1 MTTSSLRARAA
12 AAAEPPDSGDPA
24 SPAPERP
31 IVATA
36 PLETIEYTGEIRD
49 AEQVPAHVAFARVM
63 ADVQSISKADRREDV
78 GGKYNFRGVDR
89 VINAVGPALRR
100 HGVLVRPTKILSAE
114 YRDTRT
120 ANNKPMR
127 ECVITVQ
134 WTVTGPRGD
143 TLDPPMES
151 IGEATD
157 TQDKATAKAV
167 SVAQRVLFLAAL
179 QIPTQDPDI
188 DRGHERGEAP
198 MPKPMDYRDEI
209 TNPRTS
215 LGRLKQ
221 IRAELHQHNLA
232 DVIAIGDTGDEERL
246 IDMVNRIGRQR
257 QEAGER

>member
-1 MTTSSLRARAA
+1 MASDLRTRAA
-12 AAAEPPDSGDPA
+12 TAAAGTTGSAPVGPD
-24 SPAPERP
+24 RP
-31 IVATA
+31 DITTA
-36 PLETIEYTGEIRD
+36 PLEAIEYTGEILD
-49 AEQVPAHVAFARVM
+49 AAQVPVHIAWARVM
-63 ADVQSISKADRREDV
+63 ADVQSISKADRRDDT
-78 GGKYNFRGVDR
+78 GGRYNFRGVDR

-100 HGVLVRPTKILSAE
+100 HGVLVLPKDPGAE

-127 ECVITVQ
+127 ECVVTVQ
-134 WTVTGPRGD
+134 WTVRGPRGD
-143 TLDPPMES
+143 DLPPLES

-198 MPKPMDYRDEI
+198 MPKPTDWRDEI
-209 TNPRTS
+209 TDPRTS

-221 IRAELHQHNLA
+221 IKAELGQHRMGKI
-232 DVIAIGDTGDEERL
+232 IAVNEVGDEEQL
-246 IDMVNRIGRQR
+246 IDMVNRIGKQR
-257 QEAGER
+257 TEAGER